1 MLEIKSNQIRV
12 RILSTVFRS
21 SFEIGVLFSEVLVEM
36 PLENS
41 VMGRLELND
50 HEKKQLREQLLV
62 EVSDKFYDPK
72 NPQYAKKLTAAA
84 NAISGS
90 HKNAYPLTY
99 DEIIEAEVDN
109 LFPDAEEEE
118 IERKEKEQNAYFTS
132 RLSRRGRGG
141 ARHKRTLRKYKR
153 RTHKRNHRRTHRR

>member
-50 HEKKQLREQLLV
+50 HEKKQLREQLLF
-62 EVSDKFYDPK
+62 EVSDKFNRNKEYRE
-72 NPQYAKKLTAAA
+72 KLIQAAEKA
-84 NAISGS
+84 AGTRN
-90 HKNAYPLTY
+90 NAYHLTY

-109 LFPDAEEEE
+109 LFPDAEEKE
-118 IERKEKEQNAYFTS
+118 IKRKEQKQNAYFTS